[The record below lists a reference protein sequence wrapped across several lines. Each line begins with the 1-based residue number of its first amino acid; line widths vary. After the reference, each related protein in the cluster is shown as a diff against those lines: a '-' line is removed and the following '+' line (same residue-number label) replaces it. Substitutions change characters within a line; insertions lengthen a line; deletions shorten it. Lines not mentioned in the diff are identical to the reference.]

1 MNNSTNRHADLV
13 RLLQALHLP
22 LMAERCTEIA
32 VKATKDNLS
41 LEGFLFELARLEEE
55 GRTQR
60 RIARHLAESGLPRE
74 KTFAT
79 FQSERLSP
87 ALRLQLEHL
96 QTGEFVTQAS
106 NIVAVGPPG
115 VGKSHAL
122 AAVGHA
128 LIQQGYR
135 VLWTTTATLMQRLL
149 AAKRDLRLPQELARL
164 DRMHCVI
171 LDDIGYVQQ
180 SQEEM
185 EVLFTL
191 LAGRYERRSLA
202 ITTNLVFS
210 QWEQIFKSP
219 LTTLAAVDRVVH
231 HAVILDMGGVPSYRA
246 QHAHEQQRHH
256 QSSVSSPSST

>member
-1 MNNSTNRHADLV
+1 VSSSTK
-13 RLLQALHLP
+13 Q
-22 LMAERCTEIA
+22 
-32 VKATKDNLS
+32 
-41 LEGFLFELARLEEE
+41 
-55 GRTQR
+55 
-60 RIARHLAESGLPRE
+60 
-74 KTFAT
+74 
-79 FQSERLSP
+79 
-87 ALRLQLEHL
+87 
-96 QTGEFVTQAS
+96 
-106 NIVAVGPPG
+106 IVAVGPPG

-128 LIQQGYR
+128 LIQQGMR

-164 DRMHCVI
+164 DRIPFVI

-191 LAGRYERRSLA
+191 LAERYERRSVA

-231 HAVILDMGGVPSYRA
+231 HAVILDMGSVPSYRA
-246 QHAHEQQRHH
+246 QQAQEQQRQEHA
-256 QSSVSSPSST
+256 

>member
-1 MNNSTNRHADLV
+1 MSNGSNRHAELV
-13 RLLQALHLP
+13 SMLHDLHLP
-22 LMAERCTEIA
+22 TMADHCTEVA
-32 VKATKDNLS
+32 VKATKENLS
-41 LEGFLFELARLEEE
+41 LEGFLYELARLERE

-60 RIARHLAESGLPRE
+60 RIARYLAESGLPRE

-79 FQSERLSP
+79 FQGGRLSP
-87 ALRLQLEHL
+87 TLRLQLERL
-96 QTGEFVTQAS
+96 QTGEFISQAS

-128 LIQQGYR
+128 LIQQGMR

-164 DRMHCVI
+164 DRLPFVI

-185 EVLFTL
+185 EILFTL
-191 LAGRYERRSLA
+191 LAERYERRSVA

-210 QWEQIFKSP
+210 QWEQIFTSP

-231 HAVILDMGGVPSYRA
+231 HAVILDMGSVPSYRA
-246 QHAHEQQRHH
+246 QQAQEQQR
-256 QSSVSSPSST
+256 QEQA